1 VAAGEYDAGAVSG
14 YALKKLRAKGR
25 FPEEKVRVFWSSPP
39 YSHCCF
45 TAQRELD
52 DNLAQRITAAFASM
66 NYADPVHKEV
76 FDLEGCTAFVPGTA
90 EGFDTL
96 EAAAKEEGLI

>member
-1 VAAGEYDAGAVSG
+1 MTQTSQAWTESFVEV
-14 YALKKLRAKGR
+14 AKG
-25 FPEEKVRVFWSSPP
+25 KVHLLKGGTGEPLLILHRDVGNPGWLPF
-39 YSHCCF
+39 Y
-45 TAQRELD
+45 ED
-52 DNLAQRITAAFASM
+52 LAQRITAAFASM